1 MRVLIAEDDRT
12 SALLLERALTRAG
25 HVPVVVQDGQEA
37 LARLNEGGFDAV
49 ITDWMMP
56 RMDGIEL
63 VRRAREE
70 VADPPVFLVVTALAS
85 AEARLH
91 AMRAG
96 ADDYLAKPF
105 SARDVVERLEN
116 CNARRHQPEPDRPVL
131 SGQTA
136 AGVKPSRVGLCITA
150 STGGPEAVREVVH
163 KMGMLE
169 EASVFLVVH
178 GPAWML
184 ETFTARLQ
192 KETGMPVHLAV
203 DGMDTKAGEIYLA
216 PGDRHMVVLPGS
228 LQIRLTMD
236 APENYMRPA
245 ADPLFRSVAAA
256 FGRFSV
262 AVVLTGM
269 GRDGTLGSATIA
281 AAGGKVIAQDPRTAV
296 AASMPQTVVNIGAA
310 SAVVPLDA
318 LGETLRGQVRALAQ
332 ELRN

>member
-12 SALLLERALTRAG
+12 SALLLERALLRAG
-25 HVPVVVQDGQEA
+25 HTPVVVQDGQEA
-37 LARLNEGGFDAV
+37 LSRLAEGGFDAV

-70 VADPPVFLVVTALAS
+70 VSNPPVFLVVTALAS

-116 CNARRHQPEPDRPVL
+116 CMARHQQPEPSCPVVTAKADL
-131 SGQTA
+131 S
-136 AGVKPSRVGLCITA
+136 VKPTRVGVCITA
-150 STGGPEAVREVVH
+150 STGGPEAMREVIH
-163 KMGMLE
+163 GLGTLE
-169 EASVFLVVH
+169 HASVFLVVH

-192 KETGMPVHLAV
+192 KESPMTVRLAEEGMQ
-203 DGMDTKAGEIYLA
+203 TRAGEVYLA
-216 PGDRHMVVLPGS
+216 PGDRHMLVVPGS
-228 LQIRLTMD
+228 LQLHLTMEP
-236 APENYMRPA
+236 PENYMRPA

-256 FGRFSV
+256 FGQYSV
-262 AVVLTGM
+262 AAVLTGM
-269 GRDGTLGSATIA
+269 GRDGSLGAATIA
-281 AAGGKVIAQDPRTAV
+281 AVGGKVVAQDPRTAV
-296 AASMPQTVVNIGAA
+296 APSMPQTVINIGAA
-310 SAVVPLDA
+310 SSVVPLDV
-318 LGETLRGQVRALAQ
+318 LGATLRSHVQAMVT
-332 ELRN
+332 ELQR